1 MPRSKQKRSS
11 RNNKHTPYSSR
22 PNSNNKSTPQVQPLY
37 LWNSWKDVKN
47 AVQSGQLKVGHVLK
61 MKGLKFHEDDTNI
74 KTEEAME
81 EELPPENGKVDV
93 RKVEEE
99 KMGETSQS
107 SLSRASNKPTKKSN
121 NSMG

>member
-1 MPRSKQKRSS
+1 M
-11 RNNKHTPYSSR
+11 
-22 PNSNNKSTPQVQPLY
+22 
-37 LWNSWKDVKN
+37 KN
-47 AVQSGQLKVGHVLK
+47 AVQSGQLNVGHVLK